1 MGSGRMLD
9 HGGRGRDG
17 VRFWRECTPCHQTKA
32 VPGAHRTASSV
43 LLIKWLAPFGTDLCS
58 AERETIPF
66 TADHADGHRCQPS
79 FQRFPCLPAFPA
91 SSLPSVKRIGFLA
104 AVFPSASS
112 ACSCKADPP
121 TVCVSQELAEAA
133 DNGNQAPVL
142 WLLCLLWL
150 PKEWP
155 QNAQNAQ
162 KGGRFRAFGLL
173 ASLHLL
179 QELAEAAETE
189 GRHPHRRERRERRGD
204 RKIAI
209 LSELRFLR
217 YLL

>member
-112 ACSCKADPP
+112 ACSCKMDWILTPRSVPWDRICP
-121 TVCVSQELAEAA
+121 TVAGTMAA
-133 DNGNQAPVL
+133 GCSPTQSEPSSTREKPA
-142 WLLCLLWL
+142 L
-150 PKEWP
+150 PK
-155 QNAQNAQ
+155 AQ
-162 KGGRFRAFGLL
+162 
-173 ASLHLL
+173 
-179 QELAEAAETE
+179 
-189 GRHPHRRERRERRGD
+189 
-204 RKIAI
+204 
-209 LSELRFLR
+209 
-217 YLL
+217 